1 MLVPCINKS
10 TKDGLSYVKCKSV
23 KSGSINDIQTH
34 TWYGIKVNNHDVV
47 RKKKQDTMRKPLY
60 KNSFLDSKRQGEQER
75 KKLGFVR

>member
-47 RKKKQDTMRKPLY
+47 RTKKNRTP
-60 KNSFLDSKRQGEQER
+60 
-75 KKLGFVR
+75 